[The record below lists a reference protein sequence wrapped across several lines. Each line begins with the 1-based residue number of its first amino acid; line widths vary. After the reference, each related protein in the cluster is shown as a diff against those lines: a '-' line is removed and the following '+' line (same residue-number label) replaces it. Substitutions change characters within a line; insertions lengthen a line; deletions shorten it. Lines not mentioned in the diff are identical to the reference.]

1 MSAGGRNGNGGIPAR
16 ERLLLTVL
24 GTNPQPARYSLGERR
39 AEAQLAPIALFDLL
53 PEEERPH
60 RVLALCT
67 QEAKSQSLPLL
78 EQALCGKCPVEPV
91 DVSDGGAQEDV
102 NSYLAQVSGAVSA
115 AGSVDLIVDVTHGLR
130 HFSFLTYIAVLYL
143 AALRGVRLRGA
154 YYGLLRRNGPSL
166 FLDLRPLLELPRW
179 IHALKVLRDT
189 GSAKPLADALRD
201 GPQSEFA
208 RGIAGELSQLA
219 DGYLSGLP
227 LESGRAARQIRK
239 QGLKPLKKLLR
250 DGHRL
255 PLADELVGQLDTIL
269 EPFALTESISR
280 NGWKR
285 RVVLSEQELK
295 RQASIVDDL
304 LRHGNI
310 AAALGLMN
318 EWTVSW
324 TALRLGQKNEWL
336 DYHKVRRKSANL
348 LNAIKAVG
356 KDPDLRDTL
365 KDEQRALGDFWSNL
379 STLRNAYHHHGMRP
393 QDLVWDKQ
401 QERDILSIRD
411 FWEGTLR
418 SCPDFSL
425 RLGRAPGGRILVS
438 PIGIR
443 PGVLSSALQSCRAD
457 GGEPAVCLVIC
468 SRETEKS
475 IEAATRHAGYTGAL
489 KPLRLDD
496 PYGGHLEIERLAKEA
511 RQLLIGADRVLVNV
525 TGGTTLMGLAAEE
538 LANAARS
545 LACPVRRFGLIDRRP
560 PQQQD
565 AEPYRTG
572 ELFWLDFAEDG
583 DDY

>member
-1 MSAGGRNGNGGIPAR
+1 MSAGRRNGNGGIPAR

-39 AEAQLAPIALFDLL
+39 AKAQLAPIALFDLL

-179 IHALKVLRDT
+179 IHALEVLRDT
-189 GSAKPLADALRD
+189 GAAAP
-201 GPQSEFA
+201 
-208 RGIAGELSQLA
+208 IAGIIGEKSNQKIARELSQFSQA
-219 DGYLSGLP
+219 YLSGLP
-227 LESGRAARQIRK
+227 FEAGRAAGQIRN
-239 QGLKPLKKLLR
+239 QGLTPLKKLLR
-250 DGHRL
+250 NDHRL

-304 LRHGNI
+304 LGHGNI

-324 TALRLGQKNEWL
+324 TALRLGQENEWL

-393 QDLVWDKQ
+393 QDLVGDKQ
-401 QERDILSIRD
+401 QARNLRLIRD

-418 SCPDFSL
+418 SCPNFSL
-425 RLGRAPGGRILVS
+425 QIGESSGGRVLVS
-438 PIGIR
+438 PIGRR
-443 PGVLSSALQSCRAD
+443 PGVLFSALQSCQAD
-457 GGEPAVCLVIC
+457 GGAPTLCLVIC
-468 SRETEKS
+468 SRETEGS
-475 IEAATRHAGYTGAL
+475 IEEAARRAEYTGAIEQ
-489 KPLRLDD
+489 LRLDD
-496 PYGGHLEIERLAKEA
+496 PHGGRTEIERLAKKA
-511 RQLLIGADRVLVNV
+511 RRRLIGADRVLVNV
-525 TGGTTLMGLAAEE
+525 TGGTTLMGFAAEE
-538 LANAARS
+538 LAKAARR

-572 ELFWLDFAEDG
+572 ELFWLDSAEDG